1 MRAVVQRVSR
11 ASVEIDGNV
20 VGEIGAGMLVLLGA
34 EAGDSERDVAWL
46 ASRLAR
52 ARIFD
57 DGAGKMNLSV
67 RDVGG
72 NALVVSQ
79 FTLFGT
85 MKKGSRPSFSRAAVP
100 ADAEPLYEKF
110 VAALSAE
117 IGKPTPT
124 GRFGAMMNV
133 ALVND
138 GPVTLVF
145 DSRVPEF

>member
-34 EAGDSERDVAWL
+34 EAGDCERDVAWL

-117 IGKPTPT
+117 IGKPIPT
-124 GRFGAMMNV
+124 GRFGAMMNGS
-133 ALVND
+133 LVND